1 MYIVSVD
8 TNTNTPIKK
17 NNNFGLTAL
26 PKQKLAMNAPIIDP
40 TEKDDLK
47 IGFKI
52 LFVFDSIIATWVKTL
67 GAWKPMAIPHKL
79 WKKIKK

>member
-8 TNTNTPIKK
+8 TKTNTPIKK
-17 NNNFGLTAL
+17 NNNFGSTSL
-26 PKQKLAMNAPIIDP
+26 PKQTLAIKAPMIDP

-52 LFVFDSIIATWVKTL
+52 LFVFDSIIAT
-67 GAWKPMAIPHKL
+67 
-79 WKKIKK
+79 